1 MKITKTLAIF
11 IPAILFV
18 AFILFIR
25 VVQYQP
31 LEEKIDPTVQN
42 QLKDNTIIPIF
53 PDDPILGDKKAAHTV
68 ILFSDFGCEACSNEY
83 ALLSQIIADAPQ
95 KVKVIW
101 KGLPVKTYPFNS
113 EEAEKYGFCAAKQ
126 GKFKQW
132 ADIAFENGEN
142 LNSKN
147 LVAMA
152 EEIGLKSSDLTTC
165 LEAKATADHMQKI
178 KDLAAVLQIQAVPV
192 VFLDNTQIPAPK
204 ILEDWTAALAK

>member
-1 MKITKTLAIF
+1 MKLTKTLSIF

-18 AFILFIR
+18 SFFLFIR
-25 VVQYQP
+25 IIQYQP
-31 LEEKIDPTVQN
+31 LEEKIDQTQN
-42 QLKDNTIIPIF
+42 QVKDNTIIPIF
-53 PDDPILGDKKAAHTV
+53 PEDPILGDKKAARTV
-68 ILFSDFGCEACSNEY
+68 ILFSDFGCEACEHEY
-83 ALLSQIIADAPQ
+83 NLLSQIISENPQ

-113 EEAEKYGFCAAKQ
+113 EESEKYGFCAAKQ
-126 GKFKQW
+126 GKFKEW

-152 EEIGLKSSDLTTC
+152 EQIGLKSSDLTTC
-165 LEAKATADHMQKI
+165 LEAKLTADHIQKT

-204 ILEDWTAALAK
+204 FLEDWKEALSK